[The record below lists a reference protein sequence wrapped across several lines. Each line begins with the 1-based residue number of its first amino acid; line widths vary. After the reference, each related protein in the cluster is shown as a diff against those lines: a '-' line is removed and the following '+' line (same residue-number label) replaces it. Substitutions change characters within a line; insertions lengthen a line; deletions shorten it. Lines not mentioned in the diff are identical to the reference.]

1 MALTHEK
8 LEQIREKIVSRLKEL
23 EGQLTLTQESAKTVE
38 LDQALAGRVSRI
50 DAIQQQKLAQA
61 GLSRAKSKFEQLSK
75 TLLQLDS
82 EDFGYCEECGE
93 EIKFARL
100 LIKPES
106 RYCIE
111 CQSQIE

>member
-1 MALTHEK
+1 MLLTKKELQQIRK
-8 LEQIREKIVSRLKEL
+8 VIATQLEELEQ
-23 EGQLTLTQESAKTVE
+23 QLVLTQESSKTVE

-61 GLSRAKSKFEQLSK
+61 GLSRAKLKFDKLSWVQQQLE
-75 TLLQLDS
+75 S
-82 EDFGYCEECGE
+82 EDYGFCEECGE
-93 EIKFARL
+93 AIKFARL

-111 CQSQIE
+111 CQSRLE